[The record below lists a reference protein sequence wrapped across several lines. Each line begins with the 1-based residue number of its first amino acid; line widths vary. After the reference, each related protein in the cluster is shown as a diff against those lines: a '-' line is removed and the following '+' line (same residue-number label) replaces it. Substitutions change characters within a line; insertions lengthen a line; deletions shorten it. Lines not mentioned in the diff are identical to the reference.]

1 LFSDFLKLLR
11 DRGLPI
17 SVTEW
22 MTLMEALEAGFA
34 GSSIDR
40 FYNLARAI
48 LVKDEANYD
57 TFEQAFGEYFHNLS
71 PPPHV
76 TENVLEWLQDPVF
89 PRELTEEEKAQ
100 LSRLT
105 ADELERELAERL
117 EEQKGRHDR
126 GNRFIGTGGTSPF
139 GNGGFHPTGVRIG
152 GSGGQRRGWGIQGR
166 YRNLRHDQVLDTRQI
181 ELALRKLRR
190 FTREGQREELDLE
203 ATITK
208 AGKNAGDI
216 ELIFR
221 RPRRNS
227 VKLLL
232 LMDVGGSMDPHTRVV
247 ERLFSAAYSARHFKS
262 FRHYYFHN
270 CVYEHLYEN
279 MELWEGSPTTR
290 ALAELDSSWLCII
303 VGDAAMHPGELS
315 GRALSF
321 EQGAGGTTG
330 LDWLRYVRS
339 HLPRSVW
346 INPDPVDAWWSATV
360 RVIAGLFPMYPM
372 TLDGLDAALTDL
384 LGSRPDAAKR
394 LFGTHDHR
402 FR

>member
-1 LFSDFLKLLR
+1 MFGDFLKLLHEK
-11 DRGLPI
+11 DLPV
-17 SVTEW
+17 SLTEW
-22 MTLMEALEAGFA
+22 LTLMEALEAGYA
-34 GSSIDR
+34 GTSLDR
-40 FYNLARAI
+40 FYNLARSI
-48 LVKDEANYD
+48 LIKDEANYD
-57 TFEQAFGEYFHNLS
+57 AFEQAFAQYFHNIS
-71 PPPHV
+71 PPPEV

-89 PRELTEEEKAQ
+89 PRELTEAEKAQ
-100 LSRLT
+100 LQQLT
-105 ADELERELAERL
+105 AEELERQLAERL
-117 EEQKGRHDR
+117 EEQKKRHDR

-139 GNGGFHPTGVRIG
+139 GNGGFHPTGVKIG
-152 GSGGQRRGWGIQGR
+152 GSGGQRTGWGVQGR

-190 FTREGQREELDLE
+190 FTREGQREELDLD
-203 ATITK
+203 ATIAK

-270 CVYEHLYEN
+270 CVYGRLYEN
-279 MELWEGSPTTR
+279 MELLEGPSTER
-290 ALAELDSSWLCII
+290 ALAELDPSWLCII

-315 GRALSF
+315 GRSLSF
-321 EQGAGGTTG
+321 EVAPTGTTG
-330 LDWLRYVRS
+330 LDWLRYIRT
-339 HLPRSVW
+339 HLPRSIW
-346 INPDPVDAWWSATV
+346 LNPDPIDSWWSATV

-372 TLDGLDAALTDL
+372 TLDGLDAALNDL

-394 LFGTHDHR
+394 LFGVGDHR